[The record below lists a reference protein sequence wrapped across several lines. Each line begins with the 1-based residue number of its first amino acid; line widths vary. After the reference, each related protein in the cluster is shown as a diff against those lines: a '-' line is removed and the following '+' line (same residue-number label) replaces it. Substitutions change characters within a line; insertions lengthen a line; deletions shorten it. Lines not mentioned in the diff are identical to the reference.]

1 MLLLHSTYLKAQRRR
16 RQSIDKR
23 FACSWCC
30 CCCQW
35 RGRGKGRVPIGLGYP
50 LHYKSNGT
58 KQNKR
63 NGIVSN
69 WQASRGGAHN
79 PPSPPSHPPVRPGR
93 WLQLMAPQRFKLPLQ
108 RWQAASMST
117 AGYSARP
124 LNTLTVSL
132 LRRLLLFFTLRLS
145 VSVTL
150 WPFYV
155 VLKSNRDFSACP
167 LLGRCEHH
175 ARRLMLPQL
184 TPFCFCIAHSAAMG
198 KGFKLGL
205 FSLCICMLY
214 AYESS

>member
-1 MLLLHSTYLKAQRRR
+1 MLLLHSTYLKAQR
-16 RQSIDKR
+16 QSIDKR
-23 FACSWCC
+23 FACSCC
-30 CCCQW
+30 CCCCRSGG
-35 RGRGKGRVPIGLGYP
+35 RGREGGRGSIALGYP

-79 PPSPPSHPPVRPGR
+79 TPKFPSPFTPSLAPVRPGR

-108 RWQAASMST
+108 CWQAASMST

-132 LRRLLLFFTLRLS
+132 SRCLLLFFTLRLS
-145 VSVTL
+145 LSLYVSVTL
-150 WPFYV
+150 WPFHV

-184 TPFCFCIAHSAAMG
+184 TPFCFCMHCT
-198 KGFKLGL
+198 
-205 FSLCICMLY
+205 LCIHGKRI
-214 AYESS
+214 